1 MKRKF
6 VFAFLLLVLALNSF
20 GANAS
25 EAKSDL
31 CFSEKNTIMIMKKQV
46 EAAEKEIDALR
57 SNRRR
62 SLTGDILSAVIGL
75 SVIGVDEL
83 GDPRHSSRNY
93 DTFKQPKG
101 YKSPLRPYV
110 VAALGAQT
118 LTSVYNFKVS
128 TDQINLFET
137 MIRDLKAQ
145 INQRAADIEQGRC
158 LMTKATTQISKSEK
172 LSEAISGIAELNRI
186 LSEASNQMAI
196 DLGNAGTRG
205 SSTVSLG
212 LNIISA
218 LAIFSRGYEV
228 GAIAALAQIPT
239 QMVDAG
245 SLYLSRREAKQILE
259 LINKT
264 IVELDKQE
272 RALKAILNAEGILE

>member
-6 VFAFLLLVLALNSF
+6 VFAFLLLGLAFNSF
-20 GANAS
+20 GTFAS
-25 EAKSDL
+25 EANSDL
-31 CFSEKNTIMIMKKQV
+31 CFSEKNTVMVMKKQV

-62 SLTGDILSAVIGL
+62 SMTGDILSAVIGL

-83 GDPRHSSRNY
+83 GGKRSSFDYDAPR
-93 DTFKQPKG
+93 QPKG

-110 VAALGAQT
+110 AVAVGAQA
-118 LTSVYNFKVS
+118 LTSIYNFKVS

-137 MIRDLKAQ
+137 MIRELKAQ
-145 INQRAADIEQGRC
+145 ITQRTTDIEQGRC
-158 LMTKATTQISKSEK
+158 LMTKATTQVSKSEK
-172 LSEAISGIAELNRI
+172 LSKAINGIAELNRI

-218 LAIFSRGYEV
+218 LAIFSQSYEV
-228 GAIAALAQIPT
+228 GAVAALAQIPT

-264 IVELDKQE
+264 ISELDKQE
-272 RALKAILNAEGILE
+272 KALKAILDAEGILE